1 MKAKDFDGLLKSI
14 DEARAIRA
22 GKQKPSRVITF
33 NPLEVKTIRKR
44 LHVSQTQF
52 ANLIGVSAATLRNW
66 EQGRTYPEG
75 AARALLKIAA
85 YRPDAVL
92 ESLRSCYFAIS
103 TRRSVWRLVR
113 MADHGPRRP
122 GCSEPT

>member
-1 MKAKDFDGLLKSI
+1 MKTRDFRELLKSI
-14 DEARAIRA
+14 DEAREINA
-22 GKQKPSRVITF
+22 GKRKPSRVITF

-66 EQGRTYPEG
+66 EQGRTYPWG

-85 YRPDAVL
+85 QRPDAVL
-92 ESLRSCYFAIS
+92 EALRS
-103 TRRSVWRLVR
+103 
-113 MADHGPRRP
+113 
-122 GCSEPT
+122 

>member
-1 MKAKDFDGLLKSI
+1 MKTKDFDALLKSI

-22 GKQKPSRVITF
+22 GKRKPSQVTTF

-52 ANLIGVSAATLRNW
+52 AHLIGISAATLRNW

-85 YRPDAVL
+85 QRPEAVL
-92 ESLRSCYFAIS
+92 QALRS
-103 TRRSVWRLVR
+103 
-113 MADHGPRRP
+113 
-122 GCSEPT
+122 